1 MARQTID
8 AYRINIT
15 AEELQPLRYVVNP
28 KG

>member
-15 AEELQPLRYVVNP
+15 SEELQLLRYVVNP